1 MTGRYKAYPEYRKS
15 MIEWMDDVPVHWQNT
30 PLKYMAIEN
39 NSLFLDGDWIESKDI
54 SSDGI
59 RYITTGNVG
68 EGVYK
73 EQGAGF
79 ISDET
84 FKKLACTEV
93 FEGDVLLSRLN
104 APIGR
109 ACIVPN
115 LSTRIVTSVDNVI
128 FRPDPHYYKQFLVYL
143 FSSASYFKHTSNLAR
158 GATMQRISRGL
169 LGNIRVAIPSLE
181 EQQKIAN
188 FLDHETAKI
197 DTLITK
203 QEKLIELLKEKRQA
217 VISHAVTKGLNPDA
231 PMKDSGV
238 DWLGEV
244 PEHWVVCRLKHIKGK
259 DKGSF
264 VDGPFGSNL
273 KSEHFINNGDVY
285 VIESN
290 FATTGSLD
298 ISKLKTI
305 STSHFETISRSE
317 TKEGAIII
325 AKIGARYGMSSVLPQ
340 LPKRAVVSGNSLSLK
355 VDEEKMDVQY
365 SHQLLSHLKQEGAM
379 DDGVNVTAQP
389 ALSLGQLNNLP
400 FLCPPKEEQND
411 IVSFIQHQN
420 ESFSALIES
429 ATKMIELSKERKT
442 ALISAAV
449 TGKIDV
455 RDWQEPTYQESA

>member
-1 MTGRYKAYPEYRKS
+1 MTGRYKAYPEYKNS
-15 MIEWMDDVPVHWQNT
+15 GVEWLKEIPIHW
-30 PLKYMAIEN
+30 
-39 NSLFLDGDWIESKDI
+39 DC
-54 SSDGI
+54 
-59 RYITTGNVG
+59 
-68 EGVYK
+68 
-73 EQGAGF
+73 
-79 ISDET
+79 
-84 FKKLACTEV
+84 KKLKFFLNDLVRGPFGSALKKEFFTTAGIKVYEQKNCIQNNVALGESYISEDTYRDLIRFAVTNGDLLMSCSGTIGKIVEVTEPY
-93 FEGDVLLSRLN
+93 EKGIINQALL
-104 APIGR
+104 IM
-109 ACIVPN
+109 
-115 LSTRIVTSVDNVI
+115 RINGSVVNKAFFKHI
-128 FRPDPHYYKQFLVYL
+128 FRSEDVQKQIKDNTQGGAMQNLVATDI
-143 FSSASYFKHTSNLAR
+143 FKSVSFTVPSY
-158 GATMQRISRGL
+158 
-169 LGNIRVAIPSLE
+169 E

-197 DTLITK
+197 DTLIDK

-238 DWLGEV
+238 EWLEEV

>member
-1 MTGRYKAYPEYRKS
+1 MTGRYKAYPEYKKS
-15 MIEWMDDVPVHWQNT
+15 GVEWLDVIPEHWKVNTVKRLTDFQVGWTPSTGKDDNFVGDNLWANISDLKGKYLDDTAKKISDVAAQVASMDIT
-30 PLKYMAIEN
+30 PKGSLLYSFKLSVGAVSFANKDMYTNEAIASFLSTSKLPLSYLYYSLPIFVIEN
-39 NSLFLDGDWIESKDI
+39 ASTNIYGAKILNQELIKNATLIEP
-54 SSDGI
+54 
-59 RYITTGNVG
+59 
-68 EGVYK
+68 
-73 EQGAGF
+73 
-79 ISDET
+79 T
-84 FKKLACTEV
+84 FQEAE
-93 FEGDVLLSRLN
+93 
-104 APIGR
+104 
-109 ACIVPN
+109 
-115 LSTRIVTSVDNVI
+115 
-128 FRPDPHYYKQFLVYL
+128 
-143 FSSASYFKHTSNLAR
+143 
-158 GATMQRISRGL
+158 
-169 LGNIRVAIPSLE
+169 
-181 EQQKIAN
+181 KIAN

-197 DTLITK
+197 DTLINK
-203 QEKLIELLKEKRQA
+203 QEELIKLLKEKRQA

-238 DWLGEV
+238 EWLEEV

>member
-238 DWLGEV
+238 EWLGDV
-244 PEHWVVCRLKHIKGK
+244 PEHWEVLPTKRFFRLVAEPSTKNHGKELLSVYAAIGVAPRKDLEQKGNKASNTDGYWSVKKGDIIVNKLLAWMGAVGYSDYDGVTSPAYDILRKTK
-259 DKGSF
+259 DINPKF
-264 VDGPFGSNL
+264 YHFL
-273 KSEHFINNGDVY
+273 FRQEFTQSEFKRWSRGIMEMRLRLYFEELGRIMMPVPPKNEQDKIVAE
-285 VIESN
+285 IESMN
-290 FATTGSLD
+290 AT
-298 ISKLKTI
+298 
-305 STSHFETISRSE
+305 FV
-317 TKEGAIII
+317 
-325 AKIGARYGMSSVLPQ
+325 KIED
-340 LPKRAVVSGNSLSLK
+340 K
-355 VDEEKMDVQY
+355 
-365 SHQLLSHLKQEGAM
+365 
-379 DDGVNVTAQP
+379 
-389 ALSLGQLNNLP
+389 
-400 FLCPPKEEQND
+400 
-411 IVSFIQHQN
+411 
-420 ESFSALIES
+420 
-429 ATKMIELSKERKT
+429 ATKQIELMKERKT

-455 RDWQEPTYQESA
+455 RDWQESA